1 MYIPMNQNE
10 TRRFKLPAPY
20 DLEIIVKPF
29 TGENETFYFEH
40 MTAGNKIEDPLEKIK
55 PVKMVFDHFVK
66 GYIHPET
73 GVEVDFSK
81 TKELPSS
88 HFGMDYI
95 NKFAQN
101 ISSINLLTTDEKKT

>member
-10 TRRFKLPAPY
+10 TRRFKLPAPF

-40 MTAGNKIEDPLEKIK
+40 MTAGNNIEDPLEKIK
-55 PVKMVFDHFVK
+55 LVKKVFDHFVK
-66 GYIHPET
+66 GYVHPET
-73 GVEVDFSK
+73 GKEVLFNAG
-81 TKELPSS
+81 TELPSS

-95 NKFAQN
+95 NQFVHQ
-101 ISSINLLTTDEKKT
+101 ISSINLLTADEKKT